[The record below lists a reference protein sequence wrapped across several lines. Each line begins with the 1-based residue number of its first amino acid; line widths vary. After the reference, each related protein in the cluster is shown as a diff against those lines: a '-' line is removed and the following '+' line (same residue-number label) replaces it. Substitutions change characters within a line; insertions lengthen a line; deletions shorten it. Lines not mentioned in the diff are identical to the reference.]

1 MKKFNQIFTGFKLFV
16 IISLSTGI
24 LIILFSILGHFFRS
38 GNLIPYSMVG
48 GSIGILTGV
57 YFLYKLGLIKGE
69 NVLDVSVCSLIPDI
83 YLASFVY

>member
-1 MKKFNQIFTGFKLFV
+1 
-16 IISLSTGI
+16 
-24 LIILFSILGHFFRS
+24 
-38 GNLIPYSMVG
+38 MVG